1 MTKPSFFRNVPNEAM
16 HQFRPE
22 RYLKSLSGRP
32 ADLLWINL
40 LIDLICC
47 FGVYKNVEKKLSEQ
61 LLSIKP
67 VDVLDAKSKLNKTKV
82 TLFKGESITLTVTKK
97 KGKVNWSS
105 SKKSVASVSSSG
117 KVTAKKVGTAYIYA
131 KVGKRTLKCK
141 VTVREPDKAKRINL
155 AKKEAKKIVKNM

>member
-1 MTKPSFFRNVPNEAM
+1 M
-16 HQFRPE
+16 
-22 RYLKSLSGRP
+22 
-32 ADLLWINL
+32 
-40 LIDLICC
+40 
-47 FGVYKNVEKKLSEQ
+47 EKKLSEQ